1 MKIFVCIESY
11 LPGTLGGGPVRALIN
26 LIDHLHPEH
35 QFFIFT
41 RNHDYLESSAYAE
54 LEPNAWHP
62 QARAS
67 VYYTDGINLAAQLLD
82 QIQLVQPDW
91 IYLNGA
97 LPELT
102 RTYLKLRRKERALQA
117 IPVLLAPHGNLSTA
131 ALAYHRVRK
140 QAWLAYAKVRS
151 LYRDVIWHAASER
164 ETEQIHAVF
173 GAAAQIREVPMAP
186 RFARSESVPR
196 NGVTTRPGAKRTGTS
211 GVAGKFPI
219 IRKAPPL
226 PVLSKVEG
234 DEEGWA
240 APRIGVVPDSTNREQ
255 PTTNNEQPPTLR
267 PPPSALPPHLN
278 TFSPSHSSKAGSPLK
293 SPPSALSSPSTS
305 LRLVYF
311 GRLSPEKNLPFAFE
325 LLKEF
330 AQTHPERLVIYDL
343 IGSGSAAYEAKL
355 HNLSAKLPSTIQVNF
370 IGQLSPEALQARLQ
384 PSSLSSQPSS
394 LSSQPSSL
402 SSQVSGLSSQVS
414 SIIPQVSSIIPQVS
428 GLSSQLPPSS
438 SSPPPQVSSLIPQVS
453 GLPYHALLM
462 PSLTENFSYTVLES
476 LQAGIPVLISDQ
488 TPWRGLE
495 AQEIG
500 WDFSLSDSG
509 RWLQALEQL
518 SHQALAERLEQSQ
531 RALGYAQEWGA
542 DYSQKAAMLFH

>member
-26 LIDHLHPEH
+26 LVDHLHPEH

-41 RNHDYLESSAYAE
+41 RNHDYLESSAYTE

-62 QARAS
+62 QAQAS
-67 VYYTDGINLAAQLLD
+67 VYYTDGKNLAAQLLE
-82 QIQLVQPDW
+82 QVQLVQPDW

-102 RTYLKLRRKERALQA
+102 RTYLKLRQKERALQA
-117 IPVLLAPHGNLSTA
+117 IPVLLAPHGNLSAA

-140 QAWLAYAKVRS
+140 QAWLTYAKVRS

-164 ETEQIHAVF
+164 ESEQIHAVF

-196 NGVTTRPGAKRTGTS
+196 DGVTTRPGAKRTGTS
-211 GVAGKFPI
+211 GRSANVE
-219 IRKAPPL
+219 
-226 PVLSKVEG
+226 SKG
-234 DEEGWA
+234 
-240 APRIGVVPDSTNREQ
+240 Q
-255 PTTNNEQPPTLR
+255 PTTNNEQPPTLSAPPSSLR

-278 TFSPSHSSKAGSPLK
+278 TFPPSHSSKAGSLKSQVSPLK
-293 SPPSALSSPSTS
+293 SQPTS

-330 AQTHPERLVIYDL
+330 AQAHPDQAVVYDL

-355 HNLSAKLPSTIQVNF
+355 HSLSAKLPSTIQVNF
-370 IGQLSPEALQARLQ
+370 IGQLSPEALQTRLQ
-384 PSSLSSQPSS
+384 PSG
-394 LSSQPSSL
+394 L
-402 SSQVSGLSSQVS
+402 SSQVSGLPPSPSALKS
-414 SIIPQVSSIIPQVS
+414 QVS
-428 GLSSQLPPSS
+428 GLYSQVPPSS
-438 SSPPPQVSSLIPQVS
+438 SSPPPQVSSLTPQVS
-453 GLPYHALLM
+453 GLSYHALLM

-476 LQAGIPVLISDQ
+476 LQVGIPVLISDQ
-488 TPWRGLE
+488 TPWRGLQ
-495 AQEIG
+495 ADGVG
-500 WDFSLSDSG
+500 WDLPLEDLSA
-509 RWLQALEQL
+509 WAAALEQL

-542 DYSQKAAMLFH
+542 NYSQKAAMLFH

>member
-26 LIDHLHPEH
+26 LVDHLHPEH

-41 RNHDYLESSAYAE
+41 RNHDYLESSAYTE

-62 QARAS
+62 QAQAS
-67 VYYTDGINLAAQLLD
+67 VYYTDGKNLAAQLLE
-82 QIQLVQPDW
+82 QVQLVQPDW

-102 RTYLKLRRKERALQA
+102 RTYLKLRQKERALQA
-117 IPVLLAPHGNLSTA
+117 IPVLLAPHGNLSAA

-140 QAWLAYAKVRS
+140 QAWLTYAKVRS

-164 ETEQIHAVF
+164 ESEQIHAVF

-186 RFARSESVPR
+186 RAPLASDIVSDSVPR

-211 GVAGKFPI
+211 GRSANVE
-219 IRKAPPL
+219 
-226 PVLSKVEG
+226 SKG
-234 DEEGWA
+234 
-240 APRIGVVPDSTNREQ
+240 Q
-255 PTTNNEQPPTLR
+255 PTTNNEQPPTLSAPPSSLR
-267 PPPSALPPHLN
+267 PPPSALPSHLN
-278 TFSPSHSSKAGSPLK
+278 TFPPSHSSKAGSLK
-293 SPPSALSSPSTS
+293 SQVSPLSSPSTS

-330 AQTHPERLVIYDL
+330 AQAHPDRPVVYDL

-355 HNLSAKLPSTIQVNF
+355 HSLSAKLPSTIQVNF

-384 PSSLSSQPSS
+384 PSGLSSQPSS
-394 LSSQPSSL
+394 LSSFKLL
-402 SSQVSGLSSQVS
+402 SVSA
-414 SIIPQVSSIIPQVS
+414 
-428 GLSSQLPPSS
+428 
-438 SSPPPQVSSLIPQVS
+438 PPQVSSLIPQVS
-453 GLPYHALLM
+453 GLSYHALLM

-488 TPWRGLE
+488 TPWRDL
-495 AQEIG
+495 QSQRVG
-500 WDFSLSDSG
+500 WDLPLEDLST
-509 RWLQALEQL
+509 WAAALEQL

-542 DYSQKAAMLFH
+542 NYSQKAAMLFH

>member
-11 LPGTLGGGPVRALIN
+11 LPGTLGGGLVRALIN
-26 LIDHLHPEH
+26 LVDHLHPEH

-41 RNHDYLESSAYAE
+41 RNHDYLESSAYTE
-54 LEPNAWHP
+54 LEPNVWHP
-62 QARAS
+62 QAQAS
-67 VYYTDGINLAAQLLD
+67 VYYTDGKNLAAQMLA
-82 QIQLVQPDW
+82 QVQLVQPDW

-102 RTYLKLRRKERALQA
+102 RTYLKLRQKERALQA

-164 ETEQIHAVF
+164 ESEQIHAVF

-196 NGVTTRPGAKRTGTS
+196 DGVTTRPGAKRTGTS
-211 GVAGKFPI
+211 GRSANVE
-219 IRKAPPL
+219 
-226 PVLSKVEG
+226 SKG
-234 DEEGWA
+234 
-240 APRIGVVPDSTNREQ
+240 
-255 PTTNNEQPPTLR
+255 QPPTPNPQPPTLSAPPSSLR

-278 TFSPSHSSKAGSPLK
+278 TFPPPHSSKAGSLKSQASSLKSQVSPLK
-293 SPPSALSSPSTS
+293 SQPTS

-355 HNLSAKLPSTIQVNF
+355 HSLSAKLPSTIQVNF
-370 IGQLSPEALQARLQ
+370 IGQLSPEALQTRLQ
-384 PSSLSSQPSS
+384 PSG

-402 SSQVSGLSSQVS
+402 SSQVSGL
-414 SIIPQVSSIIPQVS
+414 
-428 GLSSQLPPSS
+428 PPSS
-438 SSPPPQVSSLIPQVS
+438 SSLIPPPFITPLGA
-453 GLPYHALLM
+453 GLSYHALLM
-462 PSLTENFSYTVLES
+462 PSRTENFSYTVLES

-488 TPWRGLE
+488 TPWLDLQSQRV
-495 AQEIG
+495 G
-500 WDFSLSDSG
+500 WDLPLEDLSA
-509 RWLQALEQL
+509 WAAALEQL

-542 DYSQKAAMLFH
+542 NYSQKAAMLFH

>member
-26 LIDHLHPEH
+26 LVDHLHPEH

-41 RNHDYLESSAYAE
+41 RNHDYLESSAYTE

-62 QARAS
+62 QAQAS
-67 VYYTDGINLAAQLLD
+67 VYYTDGKNLAAQLLE
-82 QIQLVQPDW
+82 QVQLVQPDW

-102 RTYLKLRRKERALQA
+102 RTYLKLRQKERALQA
-117 IPVLLAPHGNLSTA
+117 IPVLLAPHGNLSAA

-140 QAWLAYAKVRS
+140 QAWLTYAKVRS

-164 ETEQIHAVF
+164 ESEQIHAVF

-186 RFARSESVPR
+186 RAPLASDIVSDSVPR

-211 GVAGKFPI
+211 GRSANVE
-219 IRKAPPL
+219 
-226 PVLSKVEG
+226 SKG
-234 DEEGWA
+234 
-240 APRIGVVPDSTNREQ
+240 Q
-255 PTTNNEQPPTLR
+255 PTTNNEQPPTLSAPPSSLR
-267 PPPSALPPHLN
+267 PPPSALPSHLN
-278 TFSPSHSSKAGSPLK
+278 TFPPSHSSKAGSLK
-293 SPPSALSSPSTS
+293 SQVSPLSSPSTS

-330 AQTHPERLVIYDL
+330 AQAHPDQAVVYDL

-355 HNLSAKLPSTIQVNF
+355 HSLSAKLPSTIQVNF

-384 PSSLSSQPSS
+384 PSG

-402 SSQVSGLSSQVS
+402 SSQVSSLSS
-414 SIIPQVSSIIPQVS
+414 
-428 GLSSQLPPSS
+428 
-438 SSPPPQVSSLIPQVS
+438 QVSSLIPQVS
-453 GLPYHALLM
+453 GLSYHALLM

-488 TPWRGLE
+488 TPWRDL
-495 AQEIG
+495 QSQRVG
-500 WDFSLSDSG
+500 WDLPLEDLST
-509 RWLQALEQL
+509 WAAALEQL

-542 DYSQKAAMLFH
+542 NYSQKAAMLFH

>member
-26 LIDHLHPEH
+26 LVDHLHPEH

-41 RNHDYLESSAYAE
+41 RNHDYLESSAYTE

-62 QARAS
+62 QAQAS
-67 VYYTDGINLAAQLLD
+67 VYYTDGKNLAAQLLE
-82 QIQLVQPDW
+82 QVQLVQPDW

-211 GVAGKFPI
+211 GRSAN
-219 IRKAPPL
+219 
-226 PVLSKVEG
+226 VE
-234 DEEGWA
+234 
-240 APRIGVVPDSTNREQ
+240 STGQ
-255 PTTNNEQPPTLR
+255 PTTPNEQPPTLSAPPASLR
-267 PPPSALPPHLN
+267 PPPSALPSHLN
-278 TFSPSHSSKAGSPLK
+278 TFPPSHSSKAGPPLKSQASSLKSQVSPLK
-293 SPPSALSSPSTS
+293 SQPTS
-305 LRLVYF
+305 LHLVYF

-325 LLKEF
+325 LLREF
-330 AQTHPERLVIYDL
+330 AQAHPDQAVVYDL

-355 HNLSAKLPSTIQVNF
+355 HSLSAKLPSTIQVNF
-370 IGQLSPEALQARLQ
+370 IGQLSPEALQTRLQ
-384 PSSLSSQPSS
+384 PSG

-402 SSQVSGLSSQVS
+402 SSQVSSLSSQVS
-414 SIIPQVSSIIPQVS
+414 SLIPPPPQVS
-428 GLSSQLPPSS
+428 GLS
-438 SSPPPQVSSLIPQVS
+438 
-453 GLPYHALLM
+453 YHAMLM

-476 LQAGIPVLISDQ
+476 LQVGIPVLISDQ
-488 TPWRGLE
+488 TPWLDLQSQRV
-495 AQEIG
+495 G
-500 WDFSLSDSG
+500 WDLPLEDLSA
-509 RWLQALEQL
+509 WAAALEQL

-542 DYSQKAAMLFH
+542 NYSQKAAMLFH

>member
-1 MKIFVCIESY
+1 M
-11 LPGTLGGGPVRALIN
+11 RALIN

-54 LEPNAWHP
+54 LEPNVWHP

-67 VYYTDGINLAAQLLD
+67 VYYTDGINLAAQLLE
-82 QIQLVQPDW
+82 QVQLVQPDW

-117 IPVLLAPHGNLSTA
+117 IPVLLAPHGNLSAA

-211 GVAGKFPI
+211 G
-219 IRKAPPL
+219 R
-226 PVLSKVEG
+226 
-234 DEEGWA
+234 
-240 APRIGVVPDSTNREQ
+240 STNVESTGQ
-255 PTTNNEQPPTLR
+255 PTTPNEQPPTLSAPPASFR
-267 PPPSALPPHLN
+267 PPPSALPSHLN
-278 TFSPSHSSKAGSPLK
+278 TFPPSHSSKAGPPLKSQASSLKSQVSPLK
-293 SPPSALSSPSTS
+293 SQPTS

-343 IGSGSAAYEAKL
+343 IGSGSAAYEANL
-355 HNLSAKLPSTIQVNF
+355 HSLSAKLPSTIQVNF
-370 IGQLSPEALQARLQ
+370 IGQLSPEALQTRLQ
-384 PSSLSSQPSS
+384 PSG

-402 SSQVSGLSSQVS
+402 SSQVSGL
-414 SIIPQVSSIIPQVS
+414 
-428 GLSSQLPPSS
+428 PPSS
-438 SSPPPQVSSLIPQVS
+438 SSLIPPPFITPLGA
-453 GLPYHALLM
+453 GLSYHALLM
-462 PSLTENFSYTVLES
+462 PSRTENFSYTVLES

-488 TPWRGLE
+488 TPWLDLQSQRV
-495 AQEIG
+495 G
-500 WDFSLSDSG
+500 WDLPLEDLSA
-509 RWLQALEQL
+509 WAAALEQL

-542 DYSQKAAMLFH
+542 DYSRKAAMLFH

>member
-1 MKIFVCIESY
+1 
-11 LPGTLGGGPVRALIN
+11 VRALIN

-54 LEPNAWHP
+54 LEPNVWHP

-67 VYYTDGINLAAQLLD
+67 VYYTDGINLAAQLLE
-82 QIQLVQPDW
+82 QVQLVQPDW

-117 IPVLLAPHGNLSTA
+117 IPVLLAPHGNLSAA

-211 GVAGKFPI
+211 G
-219 IRKAPPL
+219 R
-226 PVLSKVEG
+226 
-234 DEEGWA
+234 
-240 APRIGVVPDSTNREQ
+240 STNVESTGQ
-255 PTTNNEQPPTLR
+255 PTTPNEQPPTLSAPPASFR
-267 PPPSALPPHLN
+267 PPPSALPSHLN
-278 TFSPSHSSKAGSPLK
+278 TFPPSHSSKAGPPLKSQASSLKSQVSPLK
-293 SPPSALSSPSTS
+293 SQPTS

-343 IGSGSAAYEAKL
+343 IGSGSAAHEAKL
-355 HNLSAKLPSTIQVNF
+355 HSLSAKLPSTIQVNF
-370 IGQLSPEALQARLQ
+370 IGQLSPEALQTRLQ
-384 PSSLSSQPSS
+384 PSG

-402 SSQVSGLSSQVS
+402 SSQVSGL
-414 SIIPQVSSIIPQVS
+414 
-428 GLSSQLPPSS
+428 PPSS
-438 SSPPPQVSSLIPQVS
+438 SSLIPPPFITPLGA
-453 GLPYHALLM
+453 GLSYHALLM
-462 PSLTENFSYTVLES
+462 PSRTENFSYTVLES

-488 TPWRGLE
+488 TPWLDLQSQRV
-495 AQEIG
+495 G
-500 WDFSLSDSG
+500 WDLPLEDLSA
-509 RWLQALEQL
+509 WAAALEQL

-542 DYSQKAAMLFH
+542 NYSQKAAMLFH

>member
-1 MKIFVCIESY
+1 LKIFVCIESY

-26 LIDHLHPEH
+26 LVDHLHPEH

-41 RNHDYLESSAYAE
+41 RNHDYLESSAYTE

-62 QARAS
+62 QAQAS
-67 VYYTDGINLAAQLLD
+67 VYYTDGKNLAAQLLE
-82 QIQLVQPDW
+82 QVQLVQPDW

-102 RTYLKLRRKERALQA
+102 RTYLKLRQKERALQA
-117 IPVLLAPHGNLSTA
+117 IPVLLAPHGNLSAA

-140 QAWLAYAKVRS
+140 QAWLTYAKVRS

-164 ETEQIHAVF
+164 ESEQIHAVF

-186 RFARSESVPR
+186 RAPLASDIVSDSVPR

-211 GVAGKFPI
+211 GRSANVE
-219 IRKAPPL
+219 
-226 PVLSKVEG
+226 SKG
-234 DEEGWA
+234 
-240 APRIGVVPDSTNREQ
+240 Q
-255 PTTNNEQPPTLR
+255 PTTNNEQPPTLSAPPSSLR

-278 TFSPSHSSKAGSPLK
+278 TFPPSHSSKAGSLKSQVSPLK
-293 SPPSALSSPSTS
+293 SQPTS

-330 AQTHPERLVIYDL
+330 AQAHPDQAVVYDL

-355 HNLSAKLPSTIQVNF
+355 HSLSAKLPSTIQVNF
-370 IGQLSPEALQARLQ
+370 IGQLSPEALQTRLQ
-384 PSSLSSQPSS
+384 PSG
-394 LSSQPSSL
+394 L
-402 SSQVSGLSSQVS
+402 SSQVSGLPPSPSALKS
-414 SIIPQVSSIIPQVS
+414 QVS
-428 GLSSQLPPSS
+428 GLYSQVPPSS
-438 SSPPPQVSSLIPQVS
+438 SSPPPQVSSLTPQVS
-453 GLPYHALLM
+453 GLSYHALLM

-476 LQAGIPVLISDQ
+476 LQVGIPVLISDQ
-488 TPWRGLE
+488 TPWLDLQSQRV
-495 AQEIG
+495 G
-500 WDFSLSDSG
+500 WDLPLEDRST
-509 RWLQALEQL
+509 WAAALEQL

-542 DYSQKAAMLFH
+542 NYSQKAAMLFH

>member
-1 MKIFVCIESY
+1 M
-11 LPGTLGGGPVRALIN
+11 RALIN

-54 LEPNAWHP
+54 LEPNVWHP

-67 VYYTDGINLAAQLLD
+67 VYYTDGINLAAQLLE
-82 QIQLVQPDW
+82 QVQLVQPDW

-117 IPVLLAPHGNLSTA
+117 IPVLLAPHGNLSAA

-211 GVAGKFPI
+211 G
-219 IRKAPPL
+219 R
-226 PVLSKVEG
+226 
-234 DEEGWA
+234 
-240 APRIGVVPDSTNREQ
+240 STNVESTGQ
-255 PTTNNEQPPTLR
+255 PTTPNEQPPTLSAPPASFR
-267 PPPSALPPHLN
+267 PPPSALPSHLN
-278 TFSPSHSSKAGSPLK
+278 TFPPSHSSKAGPPLKSQASSLKSQVSPLK
-293 SPPSALSSPSTS
+293 SQPTS

-330 AQTHPERLVIYDL
+330 AQAHPERLVIYDL

-355 HNLSAKLPSTIQVNF
+355 HSLSAKLPSTIQVNF
-370 IGQLSPEALQARLQ
+370 IGQLSPEALQTRLQ
-384 PSSLSSQPSS
+384 PSSLSSQVSS
-394 LSSQPSSL
+394 LSPPQAPSN
-402 SSQVSGLSSQVS
+402 
-414 SIIPQVSSIIPQVS
+414 
-428 GLSSQLPPSS
+428 LPTFPSS
-438 SSPPPQVSSLIPQVS
+438 SSYPPPQVSSLIPPPS
-453 GLPYHALLM
+453 GLSYHALLM

-488 TPWRGLE
+488 TPWRDLE
-495 AQEIG
+495 AQGIG
-500 WDFSLSDSG
+500 WDLSLENREPWLVVLSSIHNASEGQQQLFSESCRRFVCDWIQLTKT
-509 RWLQALEQL
+509 AL
-518 SHQALAERLEQSQ
+518 
-531 RALGYAQEWGA
+531 
-542 DYSQKAAMLFH
+542 YSLFK

>member
-26 LIDHLHPEH
+26 LVDHLHPEH

-41 RNHDYLESSAYAE
+41 RNHDYLESIAYTK

-62 QARAS
+62 QAQAS
-67 VYYTDGINLAAQLLD
+67 VYYTDGKNLAAQLLE
-82 QIQLVQPDW
+82 QVQLVQPDW

-102 RTYLKLRRKERALQA
+102 RTYLKLRQKERALQA
-117 IPVLLAPHGNLSTA
+117 IPVLLAPHGNLSAA

-140 QAWLAYAKVRS
+140 QAWLTYAKVRS

-164 ETEQIHAVF
+164 ESEQIHAVF

-186 RFARSESVPR
+186 RAPLASDIVSDSVPR

-211 GVAGKFPI
+211 GRSANVE
-219 IRKAPPL
+219 
-226 PVLSKVEG
+226 SKG
-234 DEEGWA
+234 
-240 APRIGVVPDSTNREQ
+240 Q
-255 PTTNNEQPPTLR
+255 PTTNNEQPPTLSAPPSSLR

-278 TFSPSHSSKAGSPLK
+278 TFPPSHSSEAGSLK
-293 SPPSALSSPSTS
+293 SQASSLSSPSTS

-311 GRLSPEKNLPFAFE
+311 GRLSPEKNLPVAFE

-330 AQTHPERLVIYDL
+330 AQAHPERTVIYDL
-343 IGSGSAAYEAKL
+343 IGSGSAVYEAKL
-355 HNLSAKLPSTIQVNF
+355 HSLSAKLPSTIQVNF

-384 PSSLSSQPSS
+384 PSSLSSQVSS
-394 LSSQPSSL
+394 LSPPQAPSNL
-402 SSQVSGLSSQVS
+402 
-414 SIIPQVSSIIPQVS
+414 PTF
-428 GLSSQLPPSS
+428 PPSS

-453 GLPYHALLM
+453 GLSYHALLM

-488 TPWRGLE
+488 TPWRDLE
-495 AQEIG
+495 AQGIG
-500 WDFSLSDSG
+500 WDLSLDLG
-509 RWLQALEQL
+509 DPWLHALESMSEEPISARITQSKGIRRYARSWAVSYL
-518 SHQALAERLEQSQ
+518 SVVNS
-531 RALGYAQEWGA
+531 
-542 DYSQKAAMLFH
+542 LFDFN

>member
-26 LIDHLHPEH
+26 LVDHLHPEH

-41 RNHDYLESSAYAE
+41 RNHDYLESSAYTE

-62 QARAS
+62 QAQAS
-67 VYYTDGINLAAQLLD
+67 VYYTDGKNLAAQLLE
-82 QIQLVQPDW
+82 QVQLVQPDW

-102 RTYLKLRRKERALQA
+102 RTYLKLRQKERALQA
-117 IPVLLAPHGNLSTA
+117 IPVLLAPHGNLSAA

-140 QAWLAYAKVRS
+140 QAWLTYAKVRS

-164 ETEQIHAVF
+164 ESEQIHAVF

-196 NGVTTRPGAKRTGTS
+196 DGVTTRPGAKRTGTS
-211 GVAGKFPI
+211 GRSANVE
-219 IRKAPPL
+219 
-226 PVLSKVEG
+226 SKG
-234 DEEGWA
+234 
-240 APRIGVVPDSTNREQ
+240 Q
-255 PTTNNEQPPTLR
+255 PTTPKPQPPTLSAPPSSLR

-278 TFSPSHSSKAGSPLK
+278 TFPPSHSSKAGSLKSQVSPLK
-293 SPPSALSSPSTS
+293 SQPTS

-330 AQTHPERLVIYDL
+330 AQAHPDQAVVYDL

-355 HNLSAKLPSTIQVNF
+355 HSLSAKLPSTIQVNF
-370 IGQLSPEALQARLQ
+370 IGQLSPEALQTRLQ
-384 PSSLSSQPSS
+384 PSG
-394 LSSQPSSL
+394 L
-402 SSQVSGLSSQVS
+402 SSQVSGLPPSPSALKS
-414 SIIPQVSSIIPQVS
+414 QVS
-428 GLSSQLPPSS
+428 GLYSQVPPSS
-438 SSPPPQVSSLIPQVS
+438 SSPPPQVSSLTPQVS
-453 GLPYHALLM
+453 GLSYHALLM

-476 LQAGIPVLISDQ
+476 LQVGIPVLISDQ
-488 TPWRGLE
+488 TPWRGLQ
-495 AQEIG
+495 ADGVG
-500 WDFSLSDSG
+500 WDLPLEDLSA
-509 RWLQALEQL
+509 WAAALEQL

-542 DYSQKAAMLFH
+542 NYSQKAAMLFH

>member
-26 LIDHLHPEH
+26 LVDHLHPEH

-41 RNHDYLESSAYAE
+41 RNHDYLESIAYTK

-62 QARAS
+62 QAQAS
-67 VYYTDGINLAAQLLD
+67 VYYTDGKNLAAQLLE
-82 QIQLVQPDW
+82 QVQLVQPDW

-102 RTYLKLRRKERALQA
+102 RTYLKLRQKERALQA
-117 IPVLLAPHGNLSTA
+117 IPVLLAPHGNLSAA
-131 ALAYHRVRK
+131 ALAFHRVRK
-140 QAWLAYAKVRS
+140 QAWLTYAKVRS

-164 ETEQIHAVF
+164 ESEQIHAVF

-186 RFARSESVPR
+186 RAPLASDIVSDSVPR

-211 GVAGKFPI
+211 GRSANVE
-219 IRKAPPL
+219 
-226 PVLSKVEG
+226 SKG
-234 DEEGWA
+234 
-240 APRIGVVPDSTNREQ
+240 Q
-255 PTTNNEQPPTLR
+255 PTTNNEQPPTLSAPPSSLR

-278 TFSPSHSSKAGSPLK
+278 TFPPSHSSKAGSLKSQVSPLK
-293 SPPSALSSPSTS
+293 SQPTS

-330 AQTHPERLVIYDL
+330 AQAHPDQAVVYDL

-355 HNLSAKLPSTIQVNF
+355 HSLSAKLPSTIQVNF
-370 IGQLSPEALQARLQ
+370 IGQLSPEALQTHLQ
-384 PSSLSSQPSS
+384 PSG

-402 SSQVSGLSSQVS
+402 SSQVSSLNSQVS
-414 SIIPQVSSIIPQVS
+414 SLIP
-428 GLSSQLPPSS
+428 
-438 SSPPPQVSSLIPQVS
+438 PPPQVSSLIPQVS
-453 GLPYHALLM
+453 GLSYHALLM

-488 TPWRGLE
+488 TPWRDL
-495 AQEIG
+495 QSQRVG
-500 WDFSLSDSG
+500 WDLPLEDLST
-509 RWLQALEQL
+509 WAAALEQL

-531 RALGYAQEWGA
+531 RALGYAEEWGA
-542 DYSQKAAMLFH
+542 NYSQKAAMLFH

>member
-26 LIDHLHPEH
+26 LVDHLHPEH

-41 RNHDYLESSAYAE
+41 RNHDYLESSAYTE

-62 QARAS
+62 QAQAS
-67 VYYTDGINLAAQLLD
+67 VYYTDGKNLAAQLLE
-82 QIQLVQPDW
+82 QVQLVQPDW

-102 RTYLKLRRKERALQA
+102 RTYLKLRQKERALQA
-117 IPVLLAPHGNLSTA
+117 IPVLLAPHGNLSAA
-131 ALAYHRVRK
+131 ALAFHRVRK
-140 QAWLAYAKVRS
+140 QAWLTYAKVRS

-164 ETEQIHAVF
+164 ESEQIHAVF

-186 RFARSESVPR
+186 RAPLASDIVSDSVPR

-211 GVAGKFPI
+211 GRSANVE
-219 IRKAPPL
+219 
-226 PVLSKVEG
+226 SKG
-234 DEEGWA
+234 
-240 APRIGVVPDSTNREQ
+240 Q
-255 PTTNNEQPPTLR
+255 PTTNNEQPPTLSAPPSSLR
-267 PPPSALPPHLN
+267 PPPSALPSHLN
-278 TFSPSHSSKAGSPLK
+278 TFPPSHSSKAGSLK
-293 SPPSALSSPSTS
+293 SQVSPLSSPSTS

-330 AQTHPERLVIYDL
+330 AQAHPDQAVVYDL

-355 HNLSAKLPSTIQVNF
+355 HSLSAKLPSTIQVNF

-384 PSSLSSQPSS
+384 PSG

-402 SSQVSGLSSQVS
+402 SSQVSSLSS
-414 SIIPQVSSIIPQVS
+414 
-428 GLSSQLPPSS
+428 
-438 SSPPPQVSSLIPQVS
+438 QVSSLIPQVS
-453 GLPYHALLM
+453 GLSYHALLM

-488 TPWRGLE
+488 TPWRDL
-495 AQEIG
+495 QSQRVG
-500 WDFSLSDSG
+500 WDLPLEDLST
-509 RWLQALEQL
+509 WAAALEQL

-542 DYSQKAAMLFH
+542 NYSQKAAMLFH

>member
-26 LIDHLHPEH
+26 LVDHLHPEH

-41 RNHDYLESSAYAE
+41 RNHDYLESIAYTK

-62 QARAS
+62 QAQAS
-67 VYYTDGINLAAQLLD
+67 VYYTDGKNLAAQLLE
-82 QIQLVQPDW
+82 QVQLVQPDW

-102 RTYLKLRRKERALQA
+102 RTYLKLRQKERALQA
-117 IPVLLAPHGNLSTA
+117 IPVLLAPHGNLSAA

-140 QAWLAYAKVRS
+140 QAWLTYAKVRS

-164 ETEQIHAVF
+164 ESEQTHAVF

-186 RFARSESVPR
+186 RAPLASDIVSDSVPR

-211 GVAGKFPI
+211 GRSANVE
-219 IRKAPPL
+219 
-226 PVLSKVEG
+226 SKG
-234 DEEGWA
+234 
-240 APRIGVVPDSTNREQ
+240 Q
-255 PTTNNEQPPTLR
+255 PTTNNEQPPTLSAPPSSLR

-278 TFSPSHSSKAGSPLK
+278 TFPPSHSSEAGSLK
-293 SPPSALSSPSTS
+293 SQASSLSSPSTS

-330 AQTHPERLVIYDL
+330 AQAHPERLVVYDL

-355 HNLSAKLPSTIQVNF
+355 HSLSAKLPSTIQVNF
-370 IGQLSPEALQARLQ
+370 IDQLSPEALQTRLQ
-384 PSSLSSQPSS
+384 PSG
-394 LSSQPSSL
+394 L
-402 SSQVSGLSSQVS
+402 SSQVSGLPPSPSALKS
-414 SIIPQVSSIIPQVS
+414 QVS
-428 GLSSQLPPSS
+428 GLYSQVPPSS
-438 SSPPPQVSSLIPQVS
+438 SSPPPQVSSLTPQVS
-453 GLPYHALLM
+453 GLSYHALLM

-476 LQAGIPVLISDQ
+476 LQVGIPVLISDQ
-488 TPWRGLE
+488 TPWRGLQ
-495 AQEIG
+495 ADGVG
-500 WDFSLSDSG
+500 WDLPLEDLSA
-509 RWLQALEQL
+509 WAAALEQL

-542 DYSQKAAMLFH
+542 DYSRKAAMLFH

>member
-1 MKIFVCIESY
+1 LKIFVCIESY

-26 LIDHLHPEH
+26 LVDHLHPEH

-41 RNHDYLESSAYAE
+41 RNHDYLESSAYTE

-62 QARAS
+62 QAQAS
-67 VYYTDGINLAAQLLD
+67 VYYTDGKNLAAQLLE
-82 QIQLVQPDW
+82 QVQLVQPDW

-102 RTYLKLRRKERALQA
+102 RTYLKLRQKERALQA
-117 IPVLLAPHGNLSTA
+117 IPVLLAPHGNLSAA

-140 QAWLAYAKVRS
+140 QAWLTYAKVRS

-164 ETEQIHAVF
+164 ESEQIHAVF

-196 NGVTTRPGAKRTGTS
+196 DGVTTRPGAKRTGTS
-211 GVAGKFPI
+211 GRSANVE
-219 IRKAPPL
+219 
-226 PVLSKVEG
+226 SKG
-234 DEEGWA
+234 
-240 APRIGVVPDSTNREQ
+240 Q
-255 PTTNNEQPPTLR
+255 PTTNNEQPPTLSAPPSSLR

-278 TFSPSHSSKAGSPLK
+278 TFPPSHSSKAGSLKSQVSPLK
-293 SPPSALSSPSTS
+293 SQPTS

-330 AQTHPERLVIYDL
+330 AQAHPDQAVVYDL

-355 HNLSAKLPSTIQVNF
+355 HSLSAKLPSTIQVNF
-370 IGQLSPEALQARLQ
+370 IGQLSPEALQTRLQ
-384 PSSLSSQPSS
+384 PSG
-394 LSSQPSSL
+394 L
-402 SSQVSGLSSQVS
+402 SSQVSGLPPSPSALKS
-414 SIIPQVSSIIPQVS
+414 QVS
-428 GLSSQLPPSS
+428 GLYSQVPPSS
-438 SSPPPQVSSLIPQVS
+438 SSPPPQVSSLTPQVS
-453 GLPYHALLM
+453 GLSYHALLM

-476 LQAGIPVLISDQ
+476 LQVGIPVLISDQ
-488 TPWRGLE
+488 TPWRGLQ
-495 AQEIG
+495 ADGVG
-500 WDFSLSDSG
+500 WDLPLEDLSA
-509 RWLQALEQL
+509 WAAALEQL

-542 DYSQKAAMLFH
+542 NYSQKAAMLFH

>member
-1 MKIFVCIESY
+1 M
-11 LPGTLGGGPVRALIN
+11 RALIN
-26 LIDHLHPEH
+26 LVDHLHPDH

-41 RNHDYLESSAYAE
+41 RNHDYLESSAYTE
-54 LEPNAWHP
+54 LEPNVWHP
-62 QARAS
+62 QAQAS
-67 VYYTDGINLAAQLLD
+67 VYYTDGKNLAAQLLE
-82 QIQLVQPDW
+82 QVQLVQPDW

-102 RTYLKLRRKERALQA
+102 RTYLKLRQKERALQA
-117 IPVLLAPHGNLSTA
+117 IPVLLAPHGNLSAA

-173 GAAAQIREVPMAP
+173 GTAAQIREVPMAP

-211 GVAGKFPI
+211 GRSANVESAG
-219 IRKAPPL
+219 
-226 PVLSKVEG
+226 
-234 DEEGWA
+234 
-240 APRIGVVPDSTNREQ
+240 Q
-255 PTTNNEQPPTLR
+255 PTTNNEQPPTLSA
-267 PPPSALPPHLN
+267 PPSALPPHLN
-278 TFSPSHSSKAGSPLK
+278 TFPPSHSSKAGPPLKSQASSLKSQVSPLK
-293 SPPSALSSPSTS
+293 SQPTS

-370 IGQLSPEALQARLQ
+370 IGQLSPEALQTRLQ
-384 PSSLSSQPSS
+384 PSG

-402 SSQVSGLSSQVS
+402 SSQVSGLPPSSSALKSQVS
-414 SIIPQVSSIIPQVS
+414 S
-428 GLSSQLPPSS
+428 LSSQL
-438 SSPPPQVSSLIPQVS
+438 SSLIPPPS
-453 GLPYHALLM
+453 GLSYHALLM

-488 TPWRGLE
+488 TPWRDLE
-495 AQEIG
+495 AQGIG
-500 WDFSLSDSG
+500 WDLDLVT
-509 RWLQALEQL
+509 RQPWLDALQILIDRGLTENYAHHIRVHHYAKQWVANYAEAAQALF
-518 SHQALAERLEQSQ
+518 A
-531 RALGYAQEWGA
+531 RAI
-542 DYSQKAAMLFH
+542 

>member
-26 LIDHLHPEH
+26 LVDHLHPEH

-41 RNHDYLESSAYAE
+41 RNHDYLESSAYTE

-62 QARAS
+62 QAQAS
-67 VYYTDGINLAAQLLD
+67 VYYTDGKNLAAQLLE
-82 QIQLVQPDW
+82 QVQLVQPDW

-102 RTYLKLRRKERALQA
+102 RTYLKLRQKERALQA
-117 IPVLLAPHGNLSTA
+117 IPVLLAPHGNLSAA

-140 QAWLAYAKVRS
+140 QAWLTYAKVRS

-164 ETEQIHAVF
+164 ESEQIHAVF

-186 RFARSESVPR
+186 RAPLASDIVSDSVPR

-211 GVAGKFPI
+211 GRSANVE
-219 IRKAPPL
+219 
-226 PVLSKVEG
+226 SKG
-234 DEEGWA
+234 
-240 APRIGVVPDSTNREQ
+240 Q
-255 PTTNNEQPPTLR
+255 PTTNNEQPPTLSAPPSSLR

-278 TFSPSHSSKAGSPLK
+278 TFPPSHSSEAGSLK
-293 SPPSALSSPSTS
+293 SQASSLSSPSTS

-330 AQTHPERLVIYDL
+330 AQAHPERLVVYDL

-355 HNLSAKLPSTIQVNF
+355 HSLSAKLPSTIQVNF

-384 PSSLSSQPSS
+384 PSG

-402 SSQVSGLSSQVS
+402 SSQVSSLRS
-414 SIIPQVSSIIPQVS
+414 
-428 GLSSQLPPSS
+428 
-438 SSPPPQVSSLIPQVS
+438 QVSSLIPQVS
-453 GLPYHALLM
+453 GLSYHALLM

-488 TPWRGLE
+488 TPWRDL
-495 AQEIG
+495 QSQRVG
-500 WDFSLSDSG
+500 WDLPLEDLST
-509 RWLQALEQL
+509 WAAALEQL

-542 DYSQKAAMLFH
+542 NYSQKAAMLFH

>member
-1 MKIFVCIESY
+1 
-11 LPGTLGGGPVRALIN
+11 VRALIN

-54 LEPNAWHP
+54 LEPNVWHP

-67 VYYTDGINLAAQLLD
+67 VYYTDGINLAAQLLE
-82 QIQLVQPDW
+82 QVQLVQPDW

-117 IPVLLAPHGNLSTA
+117 IPVLLAPHGNLSAA

-211 GVAGKFPI
+211 G
-219 IRKAPPL
+219 R
-226 PVLSKVEG
+226 
-234 DEEGWA
+234 
-240 APRIGVVPDSTNREQ
+240 STNVESTGQ
-255 PTTNNEQPPTLR
+255 PTTPNEQPPTLSAPPASFR
-267 PPPSALPPHLN
+267 PPPSALPSHLN
-278 TFSPSHSSKAGSPLK
+278 TFPPSHSSKAGPPLKSQASSLKSQVSPLK
-293 SPPSALSSPSTS
+293 SQPTS
-305 LRLVYF
+305 LHLVYF

-330 AQTHPERLVIYDL
+330 AQAHPERLVIYDL

-355 HNLSAKLPSTIQVNF
+355 HSLSAKLPSTIQVNF
-370 IGQLSPEALQARLQ
+370 IGQLSPEALQTRLQ
-384 PSSLSSQPSS
+384 PSG

-402 SSQVSGLSSQVS
+402 SSQVSGL
-414 SIIPQVSSIIPQVS
+414 
-428 GLSSQLPPSS
+428 PPSS
-438 SSPPPQVSSLIPQVS
+438 SSLIPPPFITPLGA
-453 GLPYHALLM
+453 GLSYHALLM
-462 PSLTENFSYTVLES
+462 PSRTENFSYTVLES

-488 TPWRGLE
+488 TPWLDLQSQRV
-495 AQEIG
+495 G
-500 WDFSLSDSG
+500 WDLPLEDLSA
-509 RWLQALEQL
+509 WAAALEQL

-542 DYSQKAAMLFH
+542 NYSQKAAMLFH

>member
-1 MKIFVCIESY
+1 M
-11 LPGTLGGGPVRALIN
+11 RALIN

-54 LEPNAWHP
+54 LEPNVWHP

-67 VYYTDGINLAAQLLD
+67 VYYTDGINLAAQLLE
-82 QIQLVQPDW
+82 QVQLVQPDW

-211 GVAGKFPI
+211 G
-219 IRKAPPL
+219 R
-226 PVLSKVEG
+226 
-234 DEEGWA
+234 
-240 APRIGVVPDSTNREQ
+240 STNVESTGQ
-255 PTTNNEQPPTLR
+255 PTTPNEQPPTLSAPPASFR

-278 TFSPSHSSKAGSPLK
+278 TFPPSHSSKAGSLK
-293 SPPSALSSPSTS
+293 SQVSPLSSPSTS

-330 AQTHPERLVIYDL
+330 AQAHPDQAVVYDL

-355 HNLSAKLPSTIQVNF
+355 HSLSAKLPSTIQVNF
-370 IGQLSPEALQARLQ
+370 IGQLSPEALQTRLQ
-384 PSSLSSQPSS
+384 PSG

-402 SSQVSGLSSQVS
+402 SSQVSGL
-414 SIIPQVSSIIPQVS
+414 
-428 GLSSQLPPSS
+428 PPSS
-438 SSPPPQVSSLIPQVS
+438 SSLIPPPFITPLGA
-453 GLPYHALLM
+453 GLSYHALLM
-462 PSLTENFSYTVLES
+462 PSRTENFSYTVLES

-488 TPWRGLE
+488 TPWLDLQSQRV
-495 AQEIG
+495 G
-500 WDFSLSDSG
+500 WDLPLEDLSA
-509 RWLQALEQL
+509 WAAALEQL

-542 DYSQKAAMLFH
+542 DYSRKAAMLFH

>member
-26 LIDHLHPEH
+26 LVDHLHPEH

-41 RNHDYLESSAYAE
+41 RNHDYLESSAYTE

-62 QARAS
+62 QAQAS
-67 VYYTDGINLAAQLLD
+67 VYYTDGKNLAAQLLE
-82 QIQLVQPDW
+82 QVQLVQPDW

-102 RTYLKLRRKERALQA
+102 RTYLKLRQKERALQA
-117 IPVLLAPHGNLSTA
+117 IPVLLAPHGNLSAA

-140 QAWLAYAKVRS
+140 QAWLTYAKVRS

-164 ETEQIHAVF
+164 ESEQTHAVF

-186 RFARSESVPR
+186 RAPLASDIVSDSVPR

-211 GVAGKFPI
+211 GRSANVE
-219 IRKAPPL
+219 
-226 PVLSKVEG
+226 SKG
-234 DEEGWA
+234 
-240 APRIGVVPDSTNREQ
+240 Q
-255 PTTNNEQPPTLR
+255 PTTHNEQPPTLSAPPSSLR

-278 TFSPSHSSKAGSPLK
+278 TFPPSHSSEAGSLK
-293 SPPSALSSPSTS
+293 SQASALSSPSTS

-330 AQTHPERLVIYDL
+330 AQAHPDRTVIYDL
-343 IGSGSAAYEAKL
+343 IGSGSAVYEAKL
-355 HNLSAKLPSTIQVNF
+355 HSLSAELPSTIQVNF

-384 PSSLSSQPSS
+384 PSG

-402 SSQVSGLSSQVS
+402 SSQVSSLRS
-414 SIIPQVSSIIPQVS
+414 
-428 GLSSQLPPSS
+428 
-438 SSPPPQVSSLIPQVS
+438 QVSSLIPQVS
-453 GLPYHALLM
+453 GLSYHALLM

-488 TPWRGLE
+488 TPWRDLE
-495 AQEIG
+495 AQGIG

-518 SHQALAERLEQSQ
+518 SGQSSEADAEQAH
-531 RALGYAQEWGA
+531 RALKYAREWGA
-542 DYSQKAAMLFH
+542 DYSRKAATLFFTQSHEATERSIQ

>member
-26 LIDHLHPEH
+26 LVDHLHPEH

-41 RNHDYLESSAYAE
+41 RNHDYLESSAYTE

-62 QARAS
+62 QAQAS
-67 VYYTDGINLAAQLLD
+67 VYYTDGKNLAAQLLE
-82 QIQLVQPDW
+82 QVQLVQPDW

-102 RTYLKLRRKERALQA
+102 RTYLKLRQKERALQA
-117 IPVLLAPHGNLSTA
+117 IPVLLAPHGNLSAA

-140 QAWLAYAKVRS
+140 QAWLTYAKVRS

-164 ETEQIHAVF
+164 ESEQIHAVF

-186 RFARSESVPR
+186 RAPLASDIVSDSVPR

-211 GVAGKFPI
+211 GRSANVE
-219 IRKAPPL
+219 
-226 PVLSKVEG
+226 SKG
-234 DEEGWA
+234 
-240 APRIGVVPDSTNREQ
+240 Q
-255 PTTNNEQPPTLR
+255 PTTNNEQPPTLSAPPSSLR

-278 TFSPSHSSKAGSPLK
+278 TFPPPHSSKAGSLKSQVSPLK
-293 SPPSALSSPSTS
+293 SQSTS

-325 LLKEF
+325 LLREF
-330 AQTHPERLVIYDL
+330 AQAHPDRTVIYDL

-355 HNLSAKLPSTIQVNF
+355 HSLSAKLPSTIQVNF

-384 PSSLSSQPSS
+384 PSG

-402 SSQVSGLSSQVS
+402 SSQVSSLSSQVS
-414 SIIPQVSSIIPQVS
+414 SLIP
-428 GLSSQLPPSS
+428 
-438 SSPPPQVSSLIPQVS
+438 PPPQVSSLIPQVS
-453 GLPYHALLM
+453 GLSYHALLM

-488 TPWRGLE
+488 TPWRDL
-495 AQEIG
+495 QSQRVG
-500 WDFSLSDSG
+500 WDLPLEDLST
-509 RWLQALEQL
+509 WAAALEQL

-542 DYSQKAAMLFH
+542 DYSRKAAMLFH

>member
-1 MKIFVCIESY
+1 LKIFVCIESY

-26 LIDHLHPEH
+26 LVDHLHPEH

-41 RNHDYLESSAYAE
+41 RNHDYLESIAYTK

-62 QARAS
+62 QAQAS
-67 VYYTDGINLAAQLLD
+67 VYYTDGKNLAAQLLE
-82 QIQLVQPDW
+82 QVQLVQPDW

-102 RTYLKLRRKERALQA
+102 RTYLKLRQKERALQA
-117 IPVLLAPHGNLSTA
+117 IPVLLAPHGNLSAA

-140 QAWLAYAKVRS
+140 QAWLTYAKVRS

-164 ETEQIHAVF
+164 ESEQTHAVF

-186 RFARSESVPR
+186 RAPLASDIVSDSVPR

-211 GVAGKFPI
+211 GRSANVE
-219 IRKAPPL
+219 
-226 PVLSKVEG
+226 SKG
-234 DEEGWA
+234 
-240 APRIGVVPDSTNREQ
+240 Q
-255 PTTNNEQPPTLR
+255 PTTHNEQPPTLSAPPSSLR

-278 TFSPSHSSKAGSPLK
+278 TFPPSHSSKAGSLK
-293 SPPSALSSPSTS
+293 SQVSPLSSPSTS

-330 AQTHPERLVIYDL
+330 AQAHPDQAVVYDL

-355 HNLSAKLPSTIQVNF
+355 HSLSAKLPSTIQVNF

-384 PSSLSSQPSS
+384 PSSLSSQVSS
-394 LSSQPSSL
+394 LSP
-402 SSQVSGLSSQVS
+402 
-414 SIIPQVSSIIPQVS
+414 PQATSNLPTF
-428 GLSSQLPPSS
+428 PPSS

-453 GLPYHALLM
+453 GLSYHALLM

-488 TPWRGLE
+488 TPWRDL
-495 AQEIG
+495 QSQRVG
-500 WDFSLSDSG
+500 WDLPLEDLST
-509 RWLQALEQL
+509 WAAALEQL

-542 DYSQKAAMLFH
+542 NYSQKAAMLFH

>member
-1 MKIFVCIESY
+1 M
-11 LPGTLGGGPVRALIN
+11 RALIN

-54 LEPNAWHP
+54 LEPNVWHP

-67 VYYTDGINLAAQLLD
+67 VYYTDGINLAAQLLE
-82 QIQLVQPDW
+82 QVQLVQPDW

-117 IPVLLAPHGNLSTA
+117 IPVLLAPHGNLSAA

-211 GVAGKFPI
+211 G
-219 IRKAPPL
+219 R
-226 PVLSKVEG
+226 
-234 DEEGWA
+234 
-240 APRIGVVPDSTNREQ
+240 STNVESTGQ
-255 PTTNNEQPPTLR
+255 PTTPNEQPPTLSAPPASFR
-267 PPPSALPPHLN
+267 PPPSALPSHLN
-278 TFSPSHSSKAGSPLK
+278 TFPPSHSSKAGPPLKSQASSLKSQVSPLK
-293 SPPSALSSPSTS
+293 SQPTS

-330 AQTHPERLVIYDL
+330 AQAHPERLVIYDL

-355 HNLSAKLPSTIQVNF
+355 HSLSAKLPSTIQVNF
-370 IGQLSPEALQARLQ
+370 IGQLSPEALQTRLQ
-384 PSSLSSQPSS
+384 PSG

-402 SSQVSGLSSQVS
+402 SSQVSGL
-414 SIIPQVSSIIPQVS
+414 
-428 GLSSQLPPSS
+428 PPSS
-438 SSPPPQVSSLIPQVS
+438 SSLIPPPFITPLGA
-453 GLPYHALLM
+453 GLSYHALLM

-488 TPWRGLE
+488 TPWRDLE
-495 AQEIG
+495 AQGIG
-500 WDFSLSDSG
+500 WDLSLENREPWLVVLSSIHNASEGQQQLFSESCRRFVCDWIQLTKT
-509 RWLQALEQL
+509 AL
-518 SHQALAERLEQSQ
+518 
-531 RALGYAQEWGA
+531 
-542 DYSQKAAMLFH
+542 YSLFK

>member
-26 LIDHLHPEH
+26 LVDHLHPEH

-41 RNHDYLESSAYAE
+41 RNHDYLESSAYTE

-62 QARAS
+62 QAQAS
-67 VYYTDGINLAAQLLD
+67 VYYTDGKNLAAQLLE
-82 QIQLVQPDW
+82 QVQLVQPDW

-102 RTYLKLRRKERALQA
+102 RTYLKLRQKERALQA
-117 IPVLLAPHGNLSTA
+117 IPVLLAPHGNLSAA

-140 QAWLAYAKVRS
+140 QAWLTYAKVRS

-164 ETEQIHAVF
+164 ESEQIHAVF

-186 RFARSESVPR
+186 RAPLASDIVSDSVPR

-211 GVAGKFPI
+211 GRSANVE
-219 IRKAPPL
+219 
-226 PVLSKVEG
+226 SKG
-234 DEEGWA
+234 
-240 APRIGVVPDSTNREQ
+240 Q
-255 PTTNNEQPPTLR
+255 PTTNNEQPPTLSAPPSSLR

-278 TFSPSHSSKAGSPLK
+278 TFPPSHSSKAGSLK
-293 SPPSALSSPSTS
+293 SQVSPLSSPSTS

-330 AQTHPERLVIYDL
+330 AQAHPDQAVVYDL

-355 HNLSAKLPSTIQVNF
+355 HSLSAKLPSTIQVNF

-384 PSSLSSQPSS
+384 PSG

-402 SSQVSGLSSQVS
+402 SSQVLRPTPGL
-414 SIIPQVSSIIPQVS
+414 
-428 GLSSQLPPSS
+428 S

-453 GLPYHALLM
+453 GLSYHALLM

-488 TPWRGLE
+488 TPWRDL
-495 AQEIG
+495 QSQRVG
-500 WDFSLSDSG
+500 WDLPLEDLST
-509 RWLQALEQL
+509 WAAALEQL

-542 DYSQKAAMLFH
+542 NYSQKAAMLFH

>member
-11 LPGTLGGGPVRALIN
+11 LPGTLGGGLVRALIN
-26 LIDHLHPEH
+26 LVDHLHPEH

-41 RNHDYLESSAYAE
+41 RNHDYLESSAYTE

-62 QARAS
+62 QAQAS
-67 VYYTDGINLAAQLLD
+67 VYYTDGKNLAAQLLE
-82 QIQLVQPDW
+82 QVQLVQPDW
-91 IYLNGA
+91 VYLNGA

-140 QAWLAYAKVRS
+140 QAWLTYAKVRS

-186 RFARSESVPR
+186 RAPLASDGESVPR

-211 GVAGKFPI
+211 RRSASSAEMVNRRFVRSVAK
-219 IRKAPPL
+219 
-226 PVLSKVEG
+226 G
-234 DEEGWA
+234 DEGGCLFDERGA
-240 APRIGVVPDSTNREQ
+240 NVES
-255 PTTNNEQPPTLR
+255 NEQPPTLSA
-267 PPPSALPPHLN
+267 PPSALPPHLN
-278 TFSPSHSSKAGSPLK
+278 TFPPSHSSKAGSPLK
-293 SPPSALSSPSTS
+293 SQTSALSSPSTS

-330 AQTHPERLVIYDL
+330 AQAHPERLVIYDL

-355 HNLSAKLPSTIQVNF
+355 HSLSAKLPSTIQVNF
-370 IGQLSPEALQARLQ
+370 IGQLSPEALQTRLQ
-384 PSSLSSQPSS
+384 LSALKSHPSP
-394 LSSQPSSL
+394 
-402 SSQVSGLSSQVS
+402 
-414 SIIPQVSSIIPQVS
+414 PQVS
-428 GLSSQLPPSS
+428 GLSSQL
-438 SSPPPQVSSLIPQVS
+438 SSLIPQVS
-453 GLPYHALLM
+453 GLSYHALLM

-495 AQEIG
+495 AQGIG
-500 WDFSLSDSG
+500 WDLSLENREPWLVVLSSIHNASEGQQQLFSESCRRFVCDWIQLTKT
-509 RWLQALEQL
+509 AL
-518 SHQALAERLEQSQ
+518 
-531 RALGYAQEWGA
+531 
-542 DYSQKAAMLFH
+542 YSLFE